1 MVEPERKQLPQN
13 ILRKALPMASVVD
26 DRPSK
31 YERTEGVSLHT
42 AASRLAIRGN
52 RRIRASGRTLR
63 GNAATHLKVGFS
75 TSFAGVPLR
84 FRRWASSASDASGS
98 GAAGARTTFRR

>member
-1 MVEPERKQLPQN
+1 MPRRQFLRVHILVVKPERKQLPQN
-13 ILRKALPMASVVD
+13 ILRKALATASVVD

-63 GNAATHLKVGFS
+63 GNAATH
-75 TSFAGVPLR
+75 
-84 FRRWASSASDASGS
+84 
-98 GAAGARTTFRR
+98 